1 MLCASVRSGWEP
13 RAMMLFLAGVL
24 TALVP
29 SAIAL
34 VWLIWAGGI
43 GEDPDQPSA
52 RILPF
57 PKTQPKSIVQKAR
70 SA

>member
-1 MLCASVRSGWEP
+1 VRSGWEP

-34 VWLIWAGGI
+34 AWLIWAGGI
-43 GEDPDQPSA
+43 GEDPDQQSA
-52 RILPF
+52 RVLPF
-57 PKTQPKSIVQKAR
+57 AKAQPKSNERKAR